1 MIPQFKIAELE
12 NLWTKEGARRNVK
25 EKSIV
30 ENKELNQALLVLAYC
45 ASKVEFVPLELAEMQ
60 YLRKMNKRKLFSS

>member
-12 NLWTKEGARRNVK
+12 NLWTKEGVRRNVK

-30 ENKELNQALLVLAYC
+30 ENKELNQALLSV
-45 ASKVEFVPLELAEMQ
+45 Q
-60 YLRKMNKRKLFSS
+60 SSLPNAHNG